1 MFKNR
6 NRITK
11 TIRKKSISADGDE
24 SKYYIRPNYN
34 GKKKRN
40 IIIINACVI

>member
-24 SKYYIRPNYN
+24 SKYIIFVQIIM
-34 GKKKRN
+34 GKKRETSLLLMP
-40 IIIINACVI
+40 A